1 MSSNEI
7 EHFLNSWKDGVI
19 EIGRVYLE
27 GGDYEKCAEKFI
39 SSHYAFDHEEVLFK
53 PTFTK
58 EVIFRNS
65 KELALS
71 YFIGGDIPEDNGFA
85 LKPWGKI
92 KLEEL
97 NAIEENNV
105 NNENNIYKLIQE
117 PYTLEQLQIPI
128 NNIKNK
134 NTVYLQK
141 CILLLIKF

>member
-7 EHFLNSWKDGVI
+7 EHFLNSWNNGVI

-97 NAIEENNV
+97 NAIEENNLIVAMGTLSMKPV
-105 NNENNIYKLIQE
+105 NMEENTMIAFTFLLVNIDDSLK
-117 PYTLEQLQIPI
+117 
-128 NNIKNK
+128 IK
-134 NTVYLQK
+134 VHHSSP
-141 CILLLIKF
+141 F

>member
-7 EHFLNSWKDGVI
+7 EHFLNSWNDGVI

-85 LKPWGKI
+85 LKPWGNI
-92 KLEEL
+92 SLEEL
-97 NAIEENNV
+97 HTIEENN
-105 NNENNIYKLIQE
+105 LIVAMGILNLKPVDKE
-117 PYTLEQLQIPI
+117 GMTMLAFTFLLVHIDDSLKIKVHHSSPI
-128 NNIKNK
+128 
-134 NTVYLQK
+134 
-141 CILLLIKF
+141 

>member
-7 EHFLNSWKDGVI
+7 EHFLNSWNDGVI

-97 NAIEENNV
+97 NAIEENNLIVAMGTLSMKPV
-105 NNENNIYKLIQE
+105 NMEENTMIAFTFLLVNIDDSLK
-117 PYTLEQLQIPI
+117 
-128 NNIKNK
+128 IK
-134 NTVYLQK
+134 VHHSSP
-141 CILLLIKF
+141 F

>member
-7 EHFLNSWKDGVI
+7 EHFLNSWIDGVI

-39 SSHYAFDHEEVLFK
+39 SSHYAFDNEEVLFK

-85 LKPWGKI
+85 LKPWERI

-97 NAIEENNV
+97 NAIEENNLIVAMGTLSMKPV
-105 NNENNIYKLIQE
+105 NMEENTMIAF
-117 PYTLEQLQIPI
+117 TF
-128 NNIKNK
+128 
-134 NTVYLQK
+134 
-141 CILLLIKF
+141 LLINIDDSLKIKVHHSSPF

>member
-7 EHFLNSWKDGVI
+7 EHFLNSWNNGVI

-97 NAIEENNV
+97 NAIKENNLIVAMGTLSMKPVNMEENTM
-105 NNENNIYKLIQE
+105 IAF
-117 PYTLEQLQIPI
+117 TF
-128 NNIKNK
+128 
-134 NTVYLQK
+134 
-141 CILLLIKF
+141 LLINIDDSLKIKVHHSSPI

>member
-7 EHFLNSWKDGVI
+7 EHFLNSWNDGVI

-97 NAIEENNV
+97 NAIEENNLIVAMGTLSMKPV
-105 NNENNIYKLIQE
+105 NMEENTMIAFTFLLVNIDDSLKIKVHHSS
-117 PYTLEQLQIPI
+117 PI
-128 NNIKNK
+128 
-134 NTVYLQK
+134 
-141 CILLLIKF
+141 

>member
-97 NAIEENNV
+97 NAIEENNLIVAMGTLSMKPV
-105 NNENNIYKLIQE
+105 NMEENTMIAFTFLLVNIDDSLK
-117 PYTLEQLQIPI
+117 
-128 NNIKNK
+128 IK
-134 NTVYLQK
+134 VHHSSP
-141 CILLLIKF
+141 F